1 MKKQRNYIDIY
12 TDYLISIQTKATAT
26 GLSDML
32 EGEISHDQITRFLSK
47 ELFDSKRLWKEVKG
61 VVREIEDENGV
72 LIFDDTIQEKKW
84 TKENEI
90 ISWHYDHKIGSTLKG
105 INILNCL
112 YYSNGTSIPIAFEI
126 IKKDI
131 RYCDIESR
139 KEKEKVIK
147 NKK

>member
-72 LIFDDTIQEKKW
+72 IIFDDTIQEKKW

-90 ISWHYDHKIGSTLKG
+90 I
-105 INILNCL
+105 
-112 YYSNGTSIPIAFEI
+112 IPYQI
-126 IKKDI
+126 
-131 RYCDIESR
+131 
-139 KEKEKVIK
+139 
-147 NKK
+147 